1 MSRKKYSL
9 IGEIA
14 DFDYHGFWGDWC
26 SPKSLKAWLD
36 KLEPGEEAE
45 IEINSPGGLVVQG
58 IEMANAIKNS
68 KAVIVAHVT
77 GIAASM
83 ASVIACACS
92 RIEMEE
98 ASFMMI
104 HDPWGYI
111 EGSADEMRKQAGVL
125 DQMKAVIMSFYR
137 GKFKGKTDEEIA
149 ALMTDETWYTG
160 AECKENGLDCTVIAS
175 DVKAAA
181 SIVGHKFKKIP
192 DGAAKFLTSKEI
204 TDEGRA
210 EIEAAKAAA
219 KAETAAEGSTGNT
232 NTDISEHSEQA
243 ADAEGSTVKKTVLLQ
258 DYLANPEKVF
268 SPEEYKAIIKELDA
282 EGYAAR
288 YKGASKKINELQA
301 RIADLEKREAD
312 RAAETV
318 DYGAVVAERDTLKA
332 QNDALAET
340 GNQAVKALKDF
351 ADQVKASGYE
361 NLAALIGAVSGLK
374 ADLEK
379 RDQELA
385 QARQQLDHMAETRDL
400 LTGGVLSPGNGNA
413 KYSSFAE
420 AVDAIGYVEAC
431 RRYPDLKAAYRR
443 KGK

>member
-1 MSRKKYSL
+1 MKSKYSL
-9 IGEIA
+9 IGEIS

-26 SPKSLKAWLD
+26 SPKSLKAWLNT
-36 KLEPGEEAE
+36 LSPGEEAE
-45 IEINSPGGLVVQG
+45 IEINSPGGSVIHG

-68 KAVIVAHVT
+68 KAVITAHVT

-104 HDPWGYI
+104 HDPWGYT
-111 EGSADEMRKQAGVL
+111 EGTADEMRKQAGVL

-219 KAETAAEGSTGNT
+219 KAETAAESSTGNA
-232 NTDISEHSEQA
+232 NTEHSEQA
-243 ADAEGSTVKKTVLLQ
+243 EPAAAAEATGG
-258 DYLANPEKVF
+258 DWE
-268 SPEEYKAIIKELDA
+268 
-282 EGYAAR
+282 AR
-288 YKGASKKINELQA
+288 YKGASKKINALQA

-351 ADQVKASGYE
+351 ADQVKASGFE

>member
-1 MSRKKYSL
+1 MKSKYSL
-9 IGEIA
+9 IGEIS

-26 SPKSLKAWLD
+26 SPKSLKAWLNT
-36 KLEPGEEAE
+36 LSPGEEAE
-45 IEINSPGGLVVQG
+45 IEINSPGGSVIRG

-68 KAVIVAHVT
+68 KAVITAHVT

-219 KAETAAEGSTGNT
+219 KAETAADCSTGNA
-232 NTDISEHSEQA
+232 NTDIPGHSEQDAATEPA
-243 ADAEGSTVKKTVLLQ
+243 ADGAEASGG
-258 DYLANPEKVF
+258 DWE
-268 SPEEYKAIIKELDA
+268 
-282 EGYAAR
+282 AR

-301 RIADLEKREAD
+301 RIADLEKREAG

-340 GNQAVKALKDF
+340 GNQAVNALKDF
-351 ADQVKASGYE
+351 ANQVKASGFE

-443 KGK
+443 KAK